1 MILIYLSDG
10 CLGVTIKYS
19 LPKNMQQIYR
29 RTLTQKCDFNNI
41 ALQLYWNHPFA
52 KGLACT
58 FTSCFQNTSVLYTS
72 CFVMAH
78 LGDFNAP
85 IIYLFSRRHCS
96 VYNIL
101 YCFFSLHLYLLS
113 NYQRISLLI
122 SLEKYLVCCLFDTE
136 WLYFQRSLGLFHYL
150 CSSMFRHKFQPLLI
164 EIAEG
169 MRNPKTI

>member
-1 MILIYLSDG
+1 
-10 CLGVTIKYS
+10 
-19 LPKNMQQIYR
+19 MQQIYR

-52 KGLACT
+52 KGLPCK

-72 CFVMAH
+72 CFVMVH
-78 LGDFNAP
+78 LGDFNALLL
-85 IIYLFSRRHCS
+85 YTFSLEGT
-96 VYNIL
+96 VQFAIFYIV
-101 YCFFSLHLYLLS
+101 FFSLHLYLLS